1 VKELAAETDVTVAK
15 VDVDRNQQ
23 LAAQY
28 QVQGV
33 PTMMFFADGDPV
45 ERIVGVRSKEE
56 LAGLIAQYS

>member
-1 VKELAAETDVTVAK
+1 